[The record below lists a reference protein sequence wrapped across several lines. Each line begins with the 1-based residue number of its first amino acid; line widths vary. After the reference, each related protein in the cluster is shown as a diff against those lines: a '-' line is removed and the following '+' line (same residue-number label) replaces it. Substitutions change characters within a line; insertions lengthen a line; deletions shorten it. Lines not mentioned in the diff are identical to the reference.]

1 MKKQGK
7 KIEVRFFE
15 TAAFH
20 ITPTETWS
28 GDEECSQSEN

>member
-15 TAAFH
+15 TAEFH
-20 ITPTETWS
+20 LAPSEGWPNS
-28 GDEECSQSEN
+28 SECGSPEE